1 MSALDDEIKALE
13 QKASELSALRED
25 VLSMQSDITMAT
37 QTELLKTLNES
48 IDEIVKDNKDKKYFD
63 KDLGETIKAALSNAV
78 AEFAKQKPPEVTF
91 SPTINMDL
99 KPVIVIAEGINKLQT
114 TILQLMQKME
124 ATESGEAKYEA
135 LLTLTINM
143 IKQTGEFLQ
152 KGLQQ
157 VDYSTQLKGI
167 QDAIDKKDRI
177 ERVIFNR
184 GDYNLLKDAVPI
196 YKNKD

>member
-13 QKASELSALRED
+13 QKAGELSALRED

-48 IDEIVKDNKDKKYFD
+48 IDEILKDNKGKQYFD
-63 KDLGETIKAALSNAV
+63 KDLGETIKTALSNAV
-78 AEFAKQKPPEVTF
+78 AEFSKQKPPEVTF
-91 SPTINMDL
+91 SPTVNMDL

-157 VDYSTQLKGI
+157 IDYSSQLKGI

-177 ERVIFNR
+177 EKIVFKR
-184 GDYNLLKDAVPI
+184 GDHDLLKEAVPI
-196 YKNKD
+196 YKDK